1 MSMPENKISI
11 SLNQKGNRNVN
22 EWAEWL
28 QVKGTKKLTKAALVW
43 IEKETKIVPGEMGAR
58 MHSLL

>member
-1 MSMPENKISI
+1 MPENKISI

-28 QVKGTKKLTKAALVW
+28 QVKETN
-43 IEKETKIVPGEMGAR
+43 KETDKGNT
-58 MHSLL
+58 SLDRKGN

>member
-1 MSMPENKISI
+1 MSENKISI

-28 QVKGTKKLTKAALVW
+28 QVQETDKGN
-43 IEKETKIVPGEMGAR
+43 I
-58 MHSLL
+58 SLEGKGN